1 MEDNYKTETTFVCT
15 YNVICIT
22 LIQHTD
28 NSYKKFQAPNLGINS
43 FSCSPQEV
51 TKKRTSLR
59 QARHILEFSLMLR
72 QYQHSRKVDYA
83 NEKKKESII
92 GFLIPWDKLRVCLD
106 QFIFIAS
113 FCFALTA

>member
-1 MEDNYKTETTFVCT
+1 MEDNHKTETTFVCT

-28 NSYKKFQAPNLGINS
+28 NSYKKFEAPSLGISS

-51 TKKRTSLR
+51 TKKQTSLR
-59 QARHILEFSLMLR
+59 QARQILEFSLMLR

-83 NEKKKESII
+83 NETEKKK
-92 GFLIPWDKLRVCLD
+92 K
-106 QFIFIAS
+106 
-113 FCFALTA
+113 